1 MKCSICGRSM
11 LKPAVSVGRM
21 NVGPKCAVRA
31 GLIERKARTL
41 IHERPVVVRDKFTRD
56 WVKELA

>member
-1 MKCSICGRSM
+1 M

-31 GLIERKARTL
+31 GLIERKARVQ
-41 IHERPVVVRDKFTRD
+41 IHDRPTVIRDKYTRD
-56 WVKELA
+56 WVKEMTA

>member
-1 MKCSICGRSM
+1 MNCSICGRSIVKSA
-11 LKPAVSVGRM
+11 LTVGRP
-21 NVGPKCAVRA
+21 VGPKCAVRA

-41 IHERPVVVRDKFTRD
+41 IHERPTVIRDKYTRD